1 MHGETVKFAVF
12 SFFFIFLQ
20 FMQHVYAMILV
31 SHSFKCEQHF
41 VFCDSRICA
50 LIVQTQENTGKCTI
64 LQYKVFT
71 IEALEI
77 GCFPPLHVGRPQA
90 AFINVCVKHSL

>member
-1 MHGETVKFAVF
+1 MYKHINEIV
-12 SFFFIFLQ
+12 FFFLILFQ
-20 FMQHVYAMILV
+20 FMQHVYTMLLV
-31 SHSFKCEQHF
+31 AHSFKCEQHF
-41 VFCDSRICA
+41 VFCHSHIRA

-77 GCFPPLHVGRPQA
+77 GHFPPLLVGRPQA
-90 AFINVCVKHSL
+90 AYINICVKRSL